1 MLRKDTQY
9 VSSYRNIWTSF
20 FPAYSSLL
28 LRVLVKE
35 ILLLYCLSNFSQDIF
50 PYIIQ
55 KLASNNLLQENNAM
69 FFLPKLSISVLYFSP
84 TSGYKYS
91 TFSKCS
97 KCFILNSLLCFPK
110 SNNLFAVPNITA
122 SIPVD
127 FTGLGI

>member
-1 MLRKDTQY
+1 MFPHIETFGLHSFQHTLLYYSEFWLRKFFFCIASQLFHRIFSHTL
-9 VSSYRNIWTSF
+9 YR
-20 FPAYSSLL
+20 SLL
-28 LRVLVKE
+28 AITYSRKTM
-35 ILLLYCLSNFSQDIF
+35 
-50 PYIIQ
+50 PW
-55 KLASNNLLQENNAM
+55 

-110 SNNLFAVPNITA
+110 SNNLFAVPNSTA
-122 SIPVD
+122 SIPID